1 MYSKIALSIGGS
13 DSGGGAGIQADLR
26 TFMALNVHGCSAI
39 TCITAQNSLEVN
51 CVEAVKKDTLISQI
65 DTLFSDFNINALKT
79 GMLLNE
85 SIINDTAF
93 KLKSYSIPKIID
105 PVMVTRTGSKLLEDS
120 AISAYKKLLLPIA
133 DIVTPNIFEANLL
146 SNLDIKNEEDLENSA
161 KSIIK
166 LGAKAVLIKGGGACH
181 VREKLVASKA
191 DQLLI
196 VVDETKL
203 VQNLNQS
210 FPLPVEVLPNAWKQV
225 QEVISEMNGSSSLR
239 MATKKAG
246 PVVTDQGNLI
256 LDVLFNNGIKNPK
269 EIEMKINNIPGVLEN
284 GLFVDLTDKV
294 LVGKIENNTPVVYSP
309 SRAS

>member
-39 TCITAQNSLEVN
+39 TCITAQNSLDVN

-85 SIINDTAF
+85 RIINDTAF

-146 SNLDIKNEEDLENSA
+146 SNFEIKNKADIEFSA
-161 KSIIK
+161 KRIIE
-166 LGAKAVLIKGGGACH
+166 LGAKAVLIKGGGLKDMQGKDFYFDDTGKRKWVTNKFVNTKNTHGSGCTLSAGICGYQALGFDLIESIKRAK
-181 VREKLVASKA
+181 VFVKRSLEKSYK
-191 DQLLI
+191 I
-196 VVDETKL
+196 G
-203 VQNLNQS
+203 S
-210 FPLPVEVLPNAWKQV
+210 GPGPLGHYQ
-225 QEVISEMNGSSSLR
+225 
-239 MATKKAG
+239 
-246 PVVTDQGNLI
+246 
-256 LDVLFNNGIKNPK
+256 
-269 EIEMKINNIPGVLEN
+269 
-284 GLFVDLTDKV
+284 
-294 LVGKIENNTPVVYSP
+294 
-309 SRAS
+309 